1 MDVVQDL
8 PVPRR
13 KTKSPRPPSKSPRRQ
28 YRPLGTFM
36 TPQVPHAGRSSRH
49 VRYSVGGFTPGG
61 IHGAPVAP
69 LQALPTASAAHTG
82 ARRVRVVEP
91 WKVEDIVIPTAGG
104 DDVDEEEHGDEHEG
118 EWVDEEED
126 DDEEAVEERYD
137 RSINM
142 SMSMSPSKRPAV
154 SEEER
159 KVRLFTTGSI
169 IAYG

>member
-13 KTKSPRPPSKSPRRQ
+13 TTKSPRPPSKSPRRQ
-28 YRPLGTFM
+28 HRPLGNFM
-36 TPQVPHAGRSSRH
+36 TPQVSHAGRSSRH

-61 IHGAPVAP
+61 IHGAPAAP
-69 LQALPTASAAHTG
+69 LQALPIASAAHTG
-82 ARRVRVVEP
+82 PRRVRVVEP

-104 DDVDEEEHGDEHEG
+104 DDDDEDEYREEHEG

-126 DDEEAVEERYD
+126 EEEEVVEERYD

-142 SMSMSPSKRPAV
+142 SMSMSPSKRPIV

-159 KVRLFTTGSI
+159 KVRLFTTRLS
-169 IAYG
+169 IAY

>member
-1 MDVVQDL
+1 
-8 PVPRR
+8 
-13 KTKSPRPPSKSPRRQ
+13 
-28 YRPLGTFM
+28 M

-49 VRYSVGGFTPGG
+49 VRYYVGGFTPGG
-61 IHGAPVAP
+61 IHGAPAAP
-69 LQALPTASAAHTG
+69 LQALPIASAATG
-82 ARRVRVVEP
+82 AQTGPRRVRVVEP

-142 SMSMSPSKRPAV
+142 SMSMSPSKRPVV

-159 KVRLFTTGSI
+159 KVRLFVTGLS